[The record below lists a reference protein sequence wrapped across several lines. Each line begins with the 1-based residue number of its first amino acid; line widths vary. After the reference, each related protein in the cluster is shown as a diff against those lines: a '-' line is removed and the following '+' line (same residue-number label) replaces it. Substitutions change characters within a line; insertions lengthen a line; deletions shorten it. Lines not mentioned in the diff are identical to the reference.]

1 MNLAVIYSRAIL
13 GVNAPLIT
21 IEVHISE
28 GLPGFTIVGL
38 PETSVKEAKDRV
50 RSALMNSNFIM
61 PAKRITVNLG
71 PADLPKEGSRYDLPI
86 ALAILIASQQVAA
99 DKHNKLEFIGEL
111 SLSGELRSCRGTIP
125 SIIAAKMAQRCSVIP
140 QVNGHEA
147 ALITN
152 ANSYTATTLL
162 EVCAH
167 LNDQQTLPPAQ
178 RITAQAPNRE
188 PHNIQ
193 CIDMQDIIG
202 QHTAKRAL
210 EICAAGNHNLLL
222 FGPPGTGKTMLASRL
237 TSIQPDMTE
246 QEALE
251 CAAIKSISGSEFVAQ
266 DWCKR
271 PFRTPHHTTSAVA
284 LVGGGRN
291 PRPGEITL
299 AHNGVLF
306 LDELPEYQRKAL
318 DALREPLEAGEITIS
333 RANQQVEYPAKFQLI
348 GALNPSPSGFYDNN
362 KFGGNST
369 QVAKYLSKLSGP
381 FLDRF
386 DLTIEVPALP
396 KGSLTEQGQRGE
408 PSQKIKHRVSAAQV
422 KQRQRSGKLNDALSS
437 QEIEK
442 HCPLQHQDAVFLEL
456 AIAKMGLSTRAFHKI
471 IKVAR
476 TIADLADEASITKSH
491 LLEALSYRAMDRLQ
505 QQINC

>member
-13 GVNAPLIT
+13 GINAPLIT

-50 RSALMNSNFIM
+50 RSALMNSNFVM

-86 ALAILIASQQVAA
+86 AIAILIASQQLSTSR
-99 DKHNKLEFIGEL
+99 HQQLEFIGEL
-111 SLSGELRSCRGTIP
+111 SLSGKLQACRGTIP
-125 SIIAAKMAQRCSVIP
+125 SIIAGKKAGRSSIIP
-140 QVNGHEA
+140 IENGHEA
-147 ALITN
+147 ALIDN
-152 ANSYTATTLL
+152 ANCFTATDLQQ
-162 EVCAH
+162 VCQHINAE
-167 LNDQQTLPPAQ
+167 QTLPIAK
-178 RITAQAPNRE
+178 RILSLTTSE
-188 PHNIQ
+188 HNQ
-193 CIDMQDIIG
+193 QDMQDIIG
-202 QHTAKRAL
+202 QQSAKRAL

-251 CAAIKSISGSEFVAQ
+251 CAAIKSISGGEFVAQ
-266 DWCKR
+266 DWCRR
-271 PFRTPHHTTSAVA
+271 PFRTPHHTSSAVA

-318 DALREPLEAGEITIS
+318 DSLREPLEAGQISIS
-333 RANQQVEYPAKFQLI
+333 RANQQVDFPARFQLI
-348 GALNPSPSGFYDNN
+348 GALNPSPSGYYDNN
-362 KFGGNST
+362 KWGANNS

-408 PSQKIKHRVSAAQV
+408 NSEQIKQRVSAAQIV
-422 KQRQRSGKLNDALSS
+422 QRQRADKLNDALSS
-437 QEIEK
+437 KEIEQY
-442 HCPLQHQDAVFLEL
+442 CPLQHQDAVFLEL
-456 AIAKMGLSTRAFHKI
+456 AIDKMGLSTRAFHKI

-476 TIADLADEASITKSH
+476 TIADLNNCIDINKSH
-491 LLEALSYRAMDRLQ
+491 LLEALSYRAMDRLL
-505 QQINC
+505 QQINV

>member
-13 GVNAPLIT
+13 GINAPLIT

-50 RSALMNSNFIM
+50 RSALMNSNFVM

-86 ALAILIASQQVAA
+86 AIAILIASQQVTTNR
-99 DKHNKLEFIGEL
+99 HQQLEFIGEL
-111 SLSGELRSCRGTIP
+111 SLSGKLRTCRGTIP
-125 SIIAAKMAQRCSVIP
+125 SIIAGKKAQRSTIIP
-140 QVNGHEA
+140 FDNGHEA
-147 ALITN
+147 ALIDN
-152 ANSYTATTLL
+152 ATCFTAMDLQQ
-162 EVCAH
+162 VCTH
-167 LNDQQTLPPAQ
+167 LTDQQKLPSAQ
-178 RITAQAPNRE
+178 RATAETITSANQ
-188 PHNIQ
+188 H
-193 CIDMQDIIG
+193 DMQDIIG
-202 QHTAKRAL
+202 QQSAKRAL

-251 CAAIKSISGSEFVAQ
+251 CAAIKSISGGEFVAQ
-266 DWCKR
+266 DWCRR
-271 PFRTPHHTTSAVA
+271 PFRTPHHTSSAVA

-318 DALREPLEAGEITIS
+318 DSLREPLEAGQITIS
-333 RANQQVEYPAKFQLI
+333 RANQQVDFPANFQLI
-348 GALNPSPSGFYDNN
+348 GALNPSPSGYYDNN
-362 KFGGNST
+362 KFGSNNS

-408 PSQKIKHRVSAAQV
+408 NSEQIKQRVSAAQII
-422 KQRQRSGKLNDALSS
+422 QRQRSNKLNDALTSK
-437 QEIEK
+437 EIEYY
-442 HCPLQHQDAVFLEL
+442 CPLQHQDAIFLEL
-456 AIAKMGLSTRAFHKI
+456 AIDKMGLSTRAFHKI

-476 TIADLADEASITKSH
+476 TIADLNNCIDINKSH
-491 LLEALSYRAMDRLQ
+491 LLEALSYRAMDRLL
-505 QQINC
+505 QQINV

>member
-1 MNLAVIYSRAIL
+1 MNLAVVYSRAIL
-13 GVNAPLIT
+13 GINAPLIT

-50 RSALMNSNFIM
+50 RSALMNSNFVM

-86 ALAILIASQQVAA
+86 AVAILIASQQINT
-99 DKHNKLEFIGEL
+99 KQHQQLEFIGEL
-111 SLSGELRSCRGTIP
+111 SLSGQVRACRGTIP
-125 SIIAAKMAQRCSVIP
+125 SIIAAKKSQRSTILP
-140 QVNGHEA
+140 LANGHEA
-147 ALITN
+147 ALIDN
-152 ANSYTATTLL
+152 ASCFTAADLQQ
-162 EVCAH
+162 VCQH
-167 LNDQQTLPPAQ
+167 LTEQQTLPTAQ
-178 RITAQAPNRE
+178 RKSTTSE
-188 PHNIQ
+188 PSPSQ
-193 CIDMQDIIG
+193 QDMQDIIG
-202 QHTAKRAL
+202 QQSAKRAL

-251 CAAIKSISGSEFVAQ
+251 CAAIKSISGGEFVAH
-266 DWCKR
+266 DWCRR
-271 PFRTPHHTTSAVA
+271 PFRTPHHTASPVA

-318 DALREPLEAGEITIS
+318 DSLREPLEAGQISIS
-333 RANQQVEYPAKFQLI
+333 RANQQVDYPARFQLI
-348 GALNPSPSGFYDNN
+348 GALNPSPSGYYDNN
-362 KFGGNST
+362 KLGANNS

-408 PSQKIKHRVSAAQV
+408 NSKQIKQRVSAAQAL
-422 KQRQRSGKLNDALSS
+422 QRQRSDKLNDALSS
-437 QEIEK
+437 KEIEK
-442 HCPLQHQDAVFLEL
+442 YCPLQHQDVVFLEL
-456 AIAKMGLSTRAFHKI
+456 AIEKMGLSTRAFHKV

-476 TIADLADEASITKSH
+476 TIADLNNCIDINKSH
-491 LLEALSYRAMDRLQ
+491 LLEALSYRAMDRLL
-505 QQINC
+505 QQINV

>member
-13 GVNAPLIT
+13 GIHAPLIT

-86 ALAILIASQQVAA
+86 AIAILIASQQIQS
-99 DKHNKLEFIGEL
+99 DNHQQFEFVGEL
-111 SLSGELRSCRGTIP
+111 SLSGELRTCRGTIP
-125 SIIAAKMAQRCSVIP
+125 TIIATKHAQRSSIIP
-140 QVNGHEA
+140 LPNGHEA
-147 ALITN
+147 ALISN
-152 ANSYTATTLL
+152 ANCFTASSLA
-162 EVCAH
+162 EVCGH
-167 LNDQQTLPPAQ
+167 LNQQLQLAKAQ
-178 RITAQAPNRE
+178 RAPQ
-188 PHNIQ
+188 HGDDIDISA
-193 CIDMQDIIG
+193 IDMQDIIG
-202 QHTAKRAL
+202 QHSAKRAL

-237 TSIQPDMTE
+237 TSIQPDMSE

-251 CAAIKSISGSEFVAQ
+251 CAAIKSISGGEFVAH
-266 DWCKR
+266 DWCRR
-271 PFRTPHHTTSAVA
+271 PFRSPHHTSSAIA

-318 DALREPLEAGEITIS
+318 EALREPLEAGHITIS
-333 RANQQVEYPAKFQLI
+333 RANQQVHYPANFQLI
-348 GALNPSPSGFYDNN
+348 AALNPSPSGYYDNN
-362 KFGGNST
+362 KLGSNNA
-369 QVAKYLSKLSGP
+369 QVSKYLSKLSGP

-386 DLTIEVPALP
+386 DMTIEVPALP
-396 KGSLTEQGQRGE
+396 KGSLTAQVQRGD
-408 PSQKIKHRVSAAQV
+408 SSALIKQRVSAAQQI
-422 KQRQRSGKLNDALSS
+422 QRQRSQKLNDALSN
-437 QEIEK
+437 QELSH
-442 HCPLQHQDAVFLEL
+442 HCPLQADDALFLEA
-456 AIAKMGLSTRAFHKI
+456 AIVKMGLSTRAWHKI

-476 TIADLADEASITKSH
+476 TIADLDACSDINKSH
-491 LLEALSYRAMDRLQ
+491 LLEALSYRAMDRLL
-505 QQINC
+505 QQINY

>member
-13 GVNAPLIT
+13 GINSPLIT

-50 RSALMNSNFIM
+50 RSALMNSNFVM

-86 ALAILIASQQVAA
+86 AIAILIASQQINTSR
-99 DKHNKLEFIGEL
+99 HQQLEFIGEL
-111 SLSGELRSCRGTIP
+111 SLSGNLRACRGTIP
-125 SIIAAKMAQRCSVIP
+125 SIIAGKKAGRSSIIP
-140 QVNGHEA
+140 TENGHEA
-147 ALITN
+147 ALIDN
-152 ANSYTATTLL
+152 ANCFTAVDLQQ
-162 EVCAH
+162 VCQH
-167 LNDQQTLPPAQ
+167 INDEQTLPIAK
-178 RITAQAPNRE
+178 RVLSLAAPTE
-188 PHNIQ
+188 TQ
-193 CIDMQDIIG
+193 QDMQDIIG
-202 QHTAKRAL
+202 QQSAKRAL
-210 EICAAGNHNLLL
+210 EICAAGSHNLLL

-251 CAAIKSISGSEFVAQ
+251 CAAIKSISGNEFVAQ
-266 DWCKR
+266 DWCRR
-271 PFRTPHHTTSAVA
+271 PFRTPHHTCSAVA

-318 DALREPLEAGEITIS
+318 DSLREPLEAGQISIS
-333 RANQQVEYPAKFQLI
+333 RANQQVDFPARFQLI
-348 GALNPSPSGFYDNN
+348 GALNPSPSGYYDNN
-362 KFGGNST
+362 KFGGNSS

-408 PSQKIKHRVSAAQV
+408 SSDIIKQRVSAAQTI
-422 KQRQRSGKLNDALSS
+422 QRQRGNKLNDALSS
-437 QEIEK
+437 KEIELY
-442 HCPLQHQDAVFLEL
+442 CPLQHQDAVFLER
-456 AIAKMGLSTRAFHKI
+456 AIDKMGLSTRAFHKI

-476 TIADLADEASITKSH
+476 TIADLNNCIDINKSH
-491 LLEALSYRAMDRLQ
+491 LLEALSYRAMDRLL
-505 QQINC
+505 QQINV

>member
-13 GVNAPLIT
+13 GINAPLIT

-28 GLPGFTIVGL
+28 GLPGFMIVGL

-86 ALAILIASQQVAA
+86 ALAILIASNQISA
-99 DKHNKLEFIGEL
+99 DNHSSFEFIGEL
-111 SLSGELRSCRGTIP
+111 SLSGELRPCRGTIP
-125 SIIAAKMAQRCSVIP
+125 SIIAAKKDKRISIIPHDNINEAQ
-140 QVNGHEA
+140 
-147 ALITN
+147 LINQTPSFSARN
-152 ANSYTATTLL
+152 LAD
-162 EVCAH
+162 VCHH
-167 LNDQQTLPPAQ
+167 LNGEQLLT
-178 RITAQAPNRE
+178 RIKQDDTRYLSEPNSD
-188 PHNIQ
+188 N
-193 CIDMQDIIG
+193 DMQDIIG
-202 QHTAKRAL
+202 QQTAKRAL

-237 TSIQPDMTE
+237 TTIQPNMTE
-246 QEALE
+246 EEALE
-251 CAAIKSISGSEFVAQ
+251 CAAIKSISGGEFVAQ
-266 DWCKR
+266 DWCRR
-271 PFRTPHHTTSAVA
+271 PFRTPHHTSSSIA

-318 DALREPLEAGEITIS
+318 DALREPLESGEISIS
-333 RANQQVEYPAKFQLI
+333 RANQQVEYPANFQLI
-348 GALNPSPSGFYDNN
+348 GALNPSPSGYYDDN
-362 KFGGNST
+362 KFGGNNL

-396 KGSLTEQGQRGE
+396 QGALTEARQTGE
-408 PSQKIKHRVSAAQV
+408 NSQTIKLRVSEAQER
-422 KQRQRSGKLNDALSS
+422 QRQRCGKLNDALSNKEMS
-437 QEIEK
+437 QHCEIS
-442 HCPLQHQDAVFLEL
+442 HQDAIFLEL
-456 AIAKMGLSTRAFHKI
+456 AITKMGLSTRAFHKI

-476 TIADLADEASITKSH
+476 TIADLANETSISKPH
-491 LLEALSYRAMDRLQ
+491 LLEALSYRAMDRLLQ
-505 QQINC
+505 QVNC

>member
-13 GVNAPLIT
+13 GINAPLIT

-50 RSALMNSNFIM
+50 RSALMNSNFVM

-86 ALAILIASQQVAA
+86 AIAILIASQQINTSR
-99 DKHNKLEFIGEL
+99 HQHLEFIGEL
-111 SLSGELRSCRGTIP
+111 SLSGKLRACRGTIP
-125 SIIAAKMAQRCSVIP
+125 SIIASKKAERSSIIP
-140 QVNGHEA
+140 TENGHEA
-147 ALITN
+147 ALIDN
-152 ANSYTATTLL
+152 ANCFTAADLQQ
-162 EVCAH
+162 VCQH
-167 LNDQQTLPPAQ
+167 INNEQTLPIAK
-178 RITAQAPNRE
+178 RVLSQATSTE
-188 PHNIQ
+188 IHQ
-193 CIDMQDIIG
+193 DMQDIIG
-202 QHTAKRAL
+202 QQSAKRAL
-210 EICAAGNHNLLL
+210 EICAAGSHNLLL

-251 CAAIKSISGSEFVAQ
+251 CAAIKSISGNEFVAQ
-266 DWCKR
+266 DWCRR
-271 PFRTPHHTTSAVA
+271 PFRTPHHTCSAVA

-318 DALREPLEAGEITIS
+318 DSLREPLEAGWISIS
-333 RANQQVEYPAKFQLI
+333 RANQQVDFPARFQLI
-348 GALNPSPSGFYDNN
+348 GALNPSPSGYYDNN
-362 KFGGNST
+362 KFGGNSS
-369 QVAKYLSKLSGP
+369 QVAKYLSKLSAP

-396 KGSLTEQGQRGE
+396 KGSLTEPGQRGE
-408 PSQKIKHRVSAAQV
+408 NSNTIKQRVSAAQTI
-422 KQRQRSGKLNDALSS
+422 QRQRGDKLNDALSS
-437 QEIEK
+437 KEIAL
-442 HCPLQHQDAVFLEL
+442 HCPLQHQDALFLEM
-456 AIAKMGLSTRAFHKI
+456 AIEKMGLSTRAFHKI

-476 TIADLADEASITKSH
+476 TIADLNNCLDINKSH
-491 LLEALSYRAMDRLQ
+491 LLEALSYRAMDRLL
-505 QQINC
+505 QQINV

>member
-13 GVNAPLIT
+13 GINAPLIT

-50 RSALMNSNFIM
+50 RSALMNSNFVM

-86 ALAILIASQQVAA
+86 AIAILIASQQIS
-99 DKHNKLEFIGEL
+99 DNKHQQLEFIGEL
-111 SLSGELRSCRGTIP
+111 SLSGKLRTCRGTIP
-125 SIIAAKMAQRCSVIP
+125 SIIAGKKAQRSTIIP
-140 QVNGHEA
+140 CDNGHEA
-147 ALITN
+147 ALIDN
-152 ANSYTATTLL
+152 ARCFVAHNLQQ
-162 EVCAH
+162 VCEH
-167 LNDQQTLPPAQ
+167 INEQHELPKAQ
-178 RITAQAPNRE
+178 RTETTTTDTSLQ
-188 PHNIQ
+188 H
-193 CIDMQDIIG
+193 DMQDIIG
-202 QHTAKRAL
+202 QQSAKRAL
-210 EICAAGNHNLLL
+210 EISAAGNHNLLL

-237 TSIQPDMTE
+237 TTIQPDMTE

-251 CAAIKSISGSEFVAQ
+251 CAAIKSISGGEFVAQ
-266 DWCKR
+266 DWCRR
-271 PFRTPHHTTSAVA
+271 PFRTPHHTSSPVA
-284 LVGGGRN
+284 LVGGGRT
-291 PRPGEITL
+291 PKPGEITL

-318 DALREPLEAGEITIS
+318 DSLREPLEAGKISIS
-333 RANQQVEYPAKFQLI
+333 RANQQVDFPAKFQLI
-348 GALNPSPSGFYDNN
+348 GALNPSPSGYYDNN
-362 KFGGNST
+362 KFGGNNS

-408 PSQKIKHRVSAAQV
+408 DSEKIKHRVCAAQAI
-422 KQRQRSGKLNDALSS
+422 QRQRSNKLNDALTSK
-437 QEIEK
+437 EIERY
-442 HCPLQHQDAVFLEL
+442 CPLQQQDAIFLEL
-456 AIAKMGLSTRAFHKI
+456 AIDKMGLSTRAFHKI

-476 TIADLADEASITKSH
+476 TIADLNNCIEINKSH
-491 LLEALSYRAMDRLQ
+491 LLEALSYRAMDRLL
-505 QQINC
+505 QQINV

>member
-13 GVNAPLIT
+13 GITAPLIT

-50 RSALMNSNFIM
+50 RSALMNSNFVM

-86 ALAILIASQQVAA
+86 AIAILIASQQLSSNQ
-99 DKHNKLEFIGEL
+99 HPQLEFIGEL
-111 SLSGELRSCRGTIP
+111 SLSGKLRACRGTIP
-125 SIIAAKMAQRCSVIP
+125 SIIAAKKANRSSIIP
-140 QVNGHEA
+140 FGNGHEA
-147 ALITN
+147 ALIDN
-152 ANSYTATTLL
+152 ANCFVADNLL
-162 EVCAH
+162 QVCEH
-167 LNDQQTLPPAQ
+167 INEQQTLQSAQ
-178 RITAQAPNRE
+178 RITTSVTTADNQ
-188 PHNIQ
+188 Q
-193 CIDMQDIIG
+193 DMQDIIG
-202 QHTAKRAL
+202 QQSAKRAL
-210 EICAAGNHNLLL
+210 EISAAGNHNLLL

-237 TSIQPDMTE
+237 TTIQPDMTE

-251 CAAIKSISGSEFVAQ
+251 CAAIKSISGGEFVAQ
-266 DWCKR
+266 DWCRR
-271 PFRTPHHTTSAVA
+271 PFRTPHHTSSAVA

-318 DALREPLEAGEITIS
+318 DSLREPLESGTISIS
-333 RANQQVEYPAKFQLI
+333 RANQQVDFPARFQLI
-348 GALNPSPSGFYDNN
+348 GALNPSPSGYYDNN
-362 KFGGNST
+362 KFGGNNN

-408 PSQKIKHRVSAAQV
+408 NSEQIKLRVSTAQAI
-422 KQRQRSGKLNDALSS
+422 QRQRSNKLNDALSNK
-437 QEIEK
+437 EIEL
-442 HCPLQHQDAVFLEL
+442 HCQLQHQDAVFLEL
-456 AIAKMGLSTRAFHKI
+456 AIDKMGLSTRAFHKI

-476 TIADLADEASITKSH
+476 TIADLNNCIDINKSH
-491 LLEALSYRAMDRLQ
+491 LLEALSYRAMDRLL
-505 QQINC
+505 QQINV

>member
-13 GVNAPLIT
+13 GVKAPLIT

-28 GLPGFTIVGL
+28 GLPGFLIVGL

-86 ALAILIASQQVAA
+86 AIAILIASQQITV
-99 DKHNKLEFIGEL
+99 DNHQDLEFIGEL
-111 SLSGELRSCRGTIP
+111 SLSGQLRPCRGTIP
-125 SIIAAKMAQRCSVIP
+125 SIIAAKQQQRLSIIPHDNLDEAQLISQTPCY
-140 QVNGHEA
+140 A
-147 ALITN
+147 AKSL
-152 ANSYTATTLL
+152 A
-162 EVCAH
+162 EVCQH
-167 LNDQQTLPPAQ
+167 LNAEALLKQVTQEPMIASATMQTA
-178 RITAQAPNRE
+178 
-188 PHNIQ
+188 
-193 CIDMQDIIG
+193 DMQDIIG
-202 QHTAKRAL
+202 QQSAKRAL

-237 TSIQPDMTE
+237 TTIQPDMTE
-246 QEALE
+246 AEALE
-251 CAAIKSISGSEFVAQ
+251 CAAIKSISGSEFSSQ
-266 DWCKR
+266 DWCRR
-271 PFRTPHHTTSAVA
+271 PFRTPHHTSSSVA

-291 PRPGEITL
+291 PKPGEITL

-318 DALREPLEAGEITIS
+318 DALREPLESGEISIS
-333 RANQQVEYPAKFQLI
+333 RANQQVQYPAKFQLI
-348 GALNPSPSGFYDNN
+348 GALNPSPSGYYDDN
-362 KFGGNST
+362 KFGGNNL

-396 KGSLTEQGQRGE
+396 KGALTESNQRGE
-408 PSQKIKHRVSAAQV
+408 SSAIIKSRVSNAQQL
-422 KQRQRSGKLNDALSS
+422 QRQRSGKLNDALTNKEMDKVCKLS
-437 QEIEK
+437 QDNA
-442 HCPLQHQDAVFLEL
+442 LFLEL
-456 AIAKMGLSTRAFHKI
+456 AIHKMGLSTRAFHKI

-476 TIADLADEASITKSH
+476 TIADLAQEPDINKSH
-491 LLEALSYRAMDRLQ
+491 LLEALSYRAMDRLLQ
-505 QQINC
+505 QVNC

>member
-13 GVNAPLIT
+13 GVKAPLIT

-28 GLPGFTIVGL
+28 GLPGFLIVGL

-86 ALAILIASQQVAA
+86 AIAILIASQQITV
-99 DKHNKLEFIGEL
+99 DNHQDLEFIGEL
-111 SLSGELRSCRGTIP
+111 SLSGQLRPCRGTIP
-125 SIIAAKMAQRCSVIP
+125 SIIAAKQQQRLSIIPHDNLDEAQLISQTPCY
-140 QVNGHEA
+140 A
-147 ALITN
+147 AKSL
-152 ANSYTATTLL
+152 A
-162 EVCAH
+162 EVCQH
-167 LNDQQTLPPAQ
+167 LNAEALLKQVIQEPMITSATMQTA
-178 RITAQAPNRE
+178 
-188 PHNIQ
+188 
-193 CIDMQDIIG
+193 DMQDIIG
-202 QHTAKRAL
+202 QQSAKRAL

-237 TSIQPDMTE
+237 TTIQPDMTE
-246 QEALE
+246 AEALE
-251 CAAIKSISGSEFVAQ
+251 CAAIKSISGGEFSSQ
-266 DWCKR
+266 DWCRR
-271 PFRTPHHTTSAVA
+271 PFRTPHHTSSSVA

-291 PRPGEITL
+291 PKPGEITL

-318 DALREPLEAGEITIS
+318 DALREPLESGEISIS
-333 RANQQVEYPAKFQLI
+333 RANQQVQYPAKFQLI
-348 GALNPSPSGFYDNN
+348 GALNPSPSGYYDDN
-362 KFGGNST
+362 KFGGNNL

-396 KGSLTEQGQRGE
+396 KGALTESNQRGE
-408 PSQKIKHRVSAAQV
+408 SSAIIKSRVSNAQQL
-422 KQRQRSGKLNDALSS
+422 QRQRSGKLNDALTNKEMDKVCKLS
-437 QEIEK
+437 QDNA
-442 HCPLQHQDAVFLEL
+442 LFLEL
-456 AIAKMGLSTRAFHKI
+456 AIHKMGLSTRAFHKI

-476 TIADLADEASITKSH
+476 TIADLAQEPDINKSH
-491 LLEALSYRAMDRLQ
+491 LLEALSYRAMDRLLQ
-505 QQINC
+505 QVNC

>member
-13 GVNAPLIT
+13 GVKAPLIT

-28 GLPGFTIVGL
+28 GLPGFLIVGL

-86 ALAILIASQQVAA
+86 AIAILIASQQITV
-99 DKHNKLEFIGEL
+99 DNHQDLEFIGEL
-111 SLSGELRSCRGTIP
+111 SLSGQLRPCRGTIP
-125 SIIAAKMAQRCSVIP
+125 SIIAAKQQQRLSIIPHDNLDEAQLISQTPCY
-140 QVNGHEA
+140 A
-147 ALITN
+147 AKSL
-152 ANSYTATTLL
+152 A
-162 EVCAH
+162 EVCQH
-167 LNDQQTLPPAQ
+167 LNAEALLKQVTQEPMITSATMQTA
-178 RITAQAPNRE
+178 
-188 PHNIQ
+188 
-193 CIDMQDIIG
+193 DMQDIIG
-202 QHTAKRAL
+202 QQSAKRAL

-237 TSIQPDMTE
+237 TTIQPDMTE
-246 QEALE
+246 AEALE
-251 CAAIKSISGSEFVAQ
+251 CAAIKSISGGEFSSQ
-266 DWCKR
+266 DWCRR
-271 PFRTPHHTTSAVA
+271 PFRTPHHTSSSVA

-291 PRPGEITL
+291 PKPGEITL

-318 DALREPLEAGEITIS
+318 DALREPLESGEISIS
-333 RANQQVEYPAKFQLI
+333 RANQQVQYPAKFQLI
-348 GALNPSPSGFYDNN
+348 GALNPSPSGYYDDN
-362 KFGGNST
+362 KFGGNNL

-396 KGSLTEQGQRGE
+396 KGALTESNQRGE
-408 PSQKIKHRVSAAQV
+408 SSAIIKSRVSNAQQL
-422 KQRQRSGKLNDALSS
+422 QRQRSGKLNDALTNKEMDKVCKLS
-437 QEIEK
+437 QDNA
-442 HCPLQHQDAVFLEL
+442 LFLEL
-456 AIAKMGLSTRAFHKI
+456 AIHKMGLSTRAFHKI

-476 TIADLADEASITKSH
+476 TIADLAQEPDINKSH
-491 LLEALSYRAMDRLQ
+491 LLEALSYRAMDRLLQ
-505 QQINC
+505 QVNC

>member
-28 GLPGFTIVGL
+28 GLPGFLIVGL

-86 ALAILIASQQVAA
+86 AIAILIASQQITVNN
-99 DKHNKLEFIGEL
+99 HHTLEFIGEL
-111 SLSGELRSCRGTIP
+111 SLSGELRPCRGTIP
-125 SIIAAKMAQRCSVIP
+125 SMIAAKHKQRLSIIP
-140 QVNGHEA
+140 HGNLDEAKLISQTPCYVAKSLSEVCQHLNGE
-147 ALITN
+147 
-152 ANSYTATTLL
+152 TLL
-162 EVCAH
+162 TQITQEPIPISTTE
-167 LNDQQTLPPAQ
+167 QTA
-178 RITAQAPNRE
+178 N
-188 PHNIQ
+188 
-193 CIDMQDIIG
+193 MQDIIG
-202 QHTAKRAL
+202 QHSAKRAL

-237 TSIQPDMTE
+237 TTIQPDMTE
-246 QEALE
+246 AEALE
-251 CAAIKSISGSEFVAQ
+251 CAAIKSISGGEFSSQ
-266 DWCKR
+266 DWCRR
-271 PFRTPHHTTSAVA
+271 PFRTPHHTSSSVA

-291 PRPGEITL
+291 PKPGEITL

-318 DALREPLEAGEITIS
+318 DALREPLESGEISIS
-333 RANQQVEYPAKFQLI
+333 RANQQVQYPAKFQLI
-348 GALNPSPSGFYDNN
+348 GALNPSPSGYYDDN
-362 KFGGNST
+362 KFGGNNL

-396 KGSLTEQGQRGE
+396 KGALTENNQRGE
-408 PSQKIKHRVSAAQV
+408 CSNTIKQRVSNAQQL
-422 KQRQRSGKLNDALSS
+422 QRQRSGKLNDGLTNKEMDVFCKLNRDNA
-437 QEIEK
+437 I
-442 HCPLQHQDAVFLEL
+442 FLEL
-456 AIAKMGLSTRAFHKI
+456 AIHKMGLSTRAFHKI

-476 TIADLADEASITKSH
+476 TIADLAQEPEITKPH
-491 LLEALSYRAMDRLQ
+491 LLEALSYRAMDRLLQ
-505 QQINC
+505 QVNC